1 MATGDGAAL
10 GRIFSHLTRRDQIDS
25 FLSAVQEVRKGRV
38 DDLMRRAAGN
48 IFAVS
53 IPPTV
58 AAAHDREMS
67 RQMEQGLK
75 SIKGKRGVEPQ
86 SSEQLVAAVEG
97 IFAIDPEDEADDW
110 WVRWGA
116 LESHAARRNR
126 ADWDSEAGS
135 DDVLG
140 EPAPLGV
147 CQEVTV
153 VTEVHS
159 D

>member
-1 MATGDGAAL
+1 M
-10 GRIFSHLTRRDQIDS
+10 
-25 FLSAVQEVRKGRV
+25 RV

-53 IPPTV
+53 IPPAV

-97 IFAIDPEDEADDW
+97 IFAID
-110 WVRWGA
+110 
-116 LESHAARRNR
+116 LLFNESP
-126 ADWDSEAGS
+126 GF
-135 DDVLG
+135 L
-140 EPAPLGV
+140 
-147 CQEVTV
+147 
-153 VTEVHS
+153 
-159 D
+159 